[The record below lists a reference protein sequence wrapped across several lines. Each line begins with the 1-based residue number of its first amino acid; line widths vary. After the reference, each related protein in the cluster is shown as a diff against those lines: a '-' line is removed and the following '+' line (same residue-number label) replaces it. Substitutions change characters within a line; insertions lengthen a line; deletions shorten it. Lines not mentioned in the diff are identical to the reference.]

1 MKVKEYIDRN
11 YIVSNLKLKNLI
23 VEDSLSLRNALKIMN
38 ASGLEICFVTKK
50 NKLFDIITDGDIR
63 RALIRGHTLSDN
75 IKKIKPKKKYVFVKE
90 KYNFLDL
97 QKKIAKYK
105 IVPIINSKKE
115 IIDYANEK
123 RFRQLPQS
131 EPSLTGN
138 ELKYVT
144 EAIKSGWISSVG
156 KYVNIFEKKF
166 SFFVKNKYCLTTS
179 SGTTALQLAVATL
192 KLKSDDEIIVP
203 DYTFASPI
211 NSIIHSNCKP
221 VLADIDDDNLC
232 LSLSS
237 IKKVVTKRTKAI
249 IIVHL
254 YGNTPEINDIIR
266 FCNQKNIKVI
276 EDCAEAFGTYYKK
289 KHVGNFGDFGTFS
302 FFGNKTISTGEGG
315 MIIFK
320 KKEHYLLAKKMR
332 DHGMRIDKK
341 YWHDEIGF
349 NFRMTNLQ
357 AAIGCAQLE
366 KAKKFVNRKIQIFK
380 RYNLKL
386 RNLNFLKMV
395 KQRKNIKNSHWLTF
409 IIIKDKLV
417 RNKILKFLN
426 NKGIEAR
433 SGFYSAH
440 KMDIYKKY
448 KNKNVDYFNSKEISS
463 SIITLPS
470 SVSLKNKEIDYI
482 CKLIKSF
489 FK

>member
-1 MKVKEYIDRN
+1 MLNIE
-11 YIVSNLKLKNLI
+11 LKNLI
-23 VEDSLSLRNALKIMN
+23 VEENSTLKNALKIIDL
-38 ASGLEICFVTKK
+38 SGLEACFVTRRKK
-50 NKLFDIITDGDIR
+50 LLNIITDGDIR
-63 RALIRGHTLSDN
+63 RALIRGHKLSDN
-75 IKKIKPKKKYVFVKE
+75 IKKIKPKKNYIFVKE
-90 KYNFLDL
+90 KYDFLDL

-105 IVPIINSKKE
+105 IVPIINSHGE

-123 RFRQLPQS
+123 RFEQLPQS
-131 EPSLTGN
+131 EPSLRGN

-144 EAIKSGWISSVG
+144 DAIKSGWISSVG
-156 KYVNIFEKKF
+156 KYVNTFQKKF
-166 SFFVKNKYCLTTS
+166 SYFVKNKYCLTTS
-179 SGTTALQLAVATL
+179 SGTTALQLAIATL
-192 KLKSDDEIIVP
+192 KLKSKDEIIVP

-221 VLADIDDDNLC
+221 VLADIDNKNLC
-232 LSLSS
+232 LSLNS
-237 IKKVVTKRTKAI
+237 IKKLVTKRTKAV

-254 YGNTPEINDIIR
+254 YGNAPEINKIVN
-266 FCNQKNIKVI
+266 FCNKKNIKVI
-276 EDCAEAFGTYYKK
+276 EDCAEAFGTYYNK

-332 DHGMRIDKK
+332 DHGMREDKK

-380 RYNLKL
+380 RYNFNLKDVK
-386 RNLNFLKMV
+386 FLKMV
-395 KQRKNIKNSHWLTF
+395 KKNKNIKNSHWLTF
-409 IIIKDKLV
+409 VVI
-417 RNKILKFLN
+417 RNKLDRNKLLKFLN
-426 NKGIEAR
+426 SKGIEVR

-440 KMDIYKKY
+440 QMDIFKVF
-448 KNKNVDYFNSKEISS
+448 KNKNVDYYNSKEISS

-470 SVSLKNKEIDYI
+470 SVSLKNEEIDYI